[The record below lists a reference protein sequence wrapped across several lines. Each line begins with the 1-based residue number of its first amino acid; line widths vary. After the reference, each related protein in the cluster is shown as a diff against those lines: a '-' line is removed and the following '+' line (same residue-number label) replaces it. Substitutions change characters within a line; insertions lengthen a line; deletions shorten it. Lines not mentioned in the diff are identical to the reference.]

1 MRPRRATIAGTAAL
15 LAVAGA
21 TPAGAAGSAGLGG
34 LLEKLGPVAATPKG
48 DVAVTGWIEGGRD
61 GTELVVHLETHGGA
75 KLVAEPGVTVTPAAR
90 GGVAWAFPE
99 LVHEIPGQGYLKPP
113 VELRLPFTAEHGGP
127 IEARVD
133 YAYCI
138 VDYQCLFGEA
148 TVKAEVAESPP
159 PGG

>member
-1 MRPRRATIAGTAAL
+1 MPRPRRATITATAAL
-15 LAVAGA
+15 FAVAGA
-21 TPAGAAGSAGLGG
+21 MPAGAAGLGG
-34 LLEKLGPVAATPKG
+34 LLEKLGPAAAAPKG

-61 GTELVVHLETHGGA
+61 GTELVVHLETRGGA

-99 LVHEIPGQGYLKPP
+99 LVHEIAGQGYLKPP

-148 TVKAEVAESPP
+148 TVRAEAAASR
-159 PGG
+159 